1 MSTTTCPH
9 ASSGCDYPAGECS
22 GACAMALTPQ
32 VAAEK
37 AEQLIGQYVRELGAY
52 GDRDKVRQVLIMLIS
67 KAALG
72 IECVAGLERTTKIL
86 METALNV
93 STVVDQREKQ
103 S

>member
-1 MSTTTCPH
+1 M
-9 ASSGCDYPAGECS
+9 
-22 GACAMALTPQ
+22 MTPQ
-32 VAAEK
+32 IAAEK
-37 AEQLIGQYVRELGAY
+37 ADQLIGQYVRELGAY
-52 GDRDKVRQVLIMLIS
+52 GDRDMVRQALIMLIS

-93 STVVDQREKQ
+93 ATVVEKRKEPQ

>member
-1 MSTTTCPH
+1 M
-9 ASSGCDYPAGECS
+9 
-22 GACAMALTPQ
+22 TPQ
-32 VAAEK
+32 IAAEK
-37 AEQLIGQYVRELGAY
+37 ADQLIGQYVRELGAY
-52 GDRDKVRQVLIMLIS
+52 GDRDMVRQALIMLIS

-93 STVVDQREKQ
+93 ATVVEKRKEPQ